1 MPFKFQLSDELKTTI
16 KTIAK
21 KDQKMTKAINK
32 KIKQIILSDES
43 TIDHYKNLQ
52 NEMSNYKRVH
62 IMKHF
67 VLLFKVYRNENFI
80 LFDKFDHHDK
90 IYIKKKWILW
100 NLTTN

>member
-1 MPFKFQLSDELKTTI
+1 MQRRLKLPFSFQLSDELKTTI

-21 KDQKMTKAINK
+21 KDQKMTEAINK
-32 KIKQIILSDES
+32 KIKQIISSDDF

-52 NEMSNYKRVH
+52 HSMSDYKRVH

-67 VLLFKVYRNENFI
+67 VLLFKVYKKENFI

-90 IYIKKKWILW
+90 IYSKKK
-100 NLTTN
+100 